1 MTPCRFFILLNDE
14 RTRKL
19 FLFSFVSYQCSVSC
33 GEGLRQ
39 REVICMKKLQDDSLQ
54 ILHPSQCLENEKPD
68 TEELCTQEHCG
79 TLWYMTDWSKVK
91 YKLAAKRENLSL
103 EFPS

>member
-1 MTPCRFFILLNDE
+1 MIPYRFFIPLNVEND
-14 RTRKL
+14 
-19 FLFSFVSYQCSVSC
+19 FVIVFFFSFVSLQCSVSC

-91 YKLAAKRENLSL
+91 PL
-103 EFPS
+103 